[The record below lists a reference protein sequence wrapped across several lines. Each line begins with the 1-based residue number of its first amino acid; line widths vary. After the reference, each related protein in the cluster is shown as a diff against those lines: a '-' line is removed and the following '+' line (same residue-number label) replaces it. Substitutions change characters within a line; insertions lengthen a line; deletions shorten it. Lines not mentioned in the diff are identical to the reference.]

1 MCSATQ
7 LIREMA
13 KVKFDVK
20 QMIELMGS
28 DSRKF
33 GWLLAGT
40 LGHKDR
46 LQYTVIGDTV
56 NVAARLCQQGP
67 IDQIVLSVSTLK
79 AIEEIHPNAAQTLYH
94 QDLGQWQV
102 RGRDETVTVYQSLS
116 LPDTLNHLIQQR
128 KKLLTFQLSIKPELE
143 HDLDDR

>member
-40 LGHKDR
+40 LGPYLGTQLWWR
-46 LQYTVIGDTV
+46 
-56 NVAARLCQQGP
+56 
-67 IDQIVLSVSTLK
+67 
-79 AIEEIHPNAAQTLYH
+79 TLYH
-94 QDLGQWQV
+94 QVLINEDWETG
-102 RGRDETVTVYQSLS
+102 RGLACAPAT
-116 LPDTLNHLIQQR
+116 
-128 KKLLTFQLSIKPELE
+128 PEMRLRE
-143 HDLDDR
+143 PARPPPRTPRARLCR